1 MADLPPISFSLAP
14 PVDRLISALPLYL
27 QIAEGLLERIEAG
40 ELAPGT
46 RLPAERELA
55 GQLGVNR
62 LTIRRALRV
71 LEGQGLISRK
81 PGRGTHVAQ
90 PRIDRQASQIISFTR
105 GMQRRG
111 FVPGARLVS
120 IEQRPVEAYL
130 AGELRLALWAPVYIV
145 LRVRTLNQEPV
156 LLERYTLPQRRFPNI
171 DQLDLGQGS
180 VFDILEREYGVQIC
194 RARQSLE
201 PIIATDYEAALL
213 DVEPGAPLMLERRV
227 SYDRDDQPVE
237 AGRDMYRGDRF
248 RFVTQ
253 MAAPEVIPG

>member
-1 MADLPPISFSLAP
+1 MAELPPLTFSLAP
-14 PVDRLISALPLYL
+14 PVNRLISAVPLYL
-27 QIAEGLLERIEAG
+27 QIAEGLLGQIEAG

-46 RLPAERELA
+46 RLPAERQLA

-62 LTIRRALRV
+62 LTLRRALRV

-81 PGRGTHVAQ
+81 QGRGTHVAQ

-111 FVPGARLVS
+111 FTPGARLVS

-130 AGELRLALWAPVYIV
+130 AGELRLPLWAPVYVV

-156 LLERYTLPQRRFPNI
+156 LLERYTLPQRRFPGLERLN
-171 DQLDLGQGS
+171 LEQGS
-180 VFDILEREYGVQIC
+180 VFDLLAREYGVQIC

-201 PIIATDYEAALL
+201 PMIAMEYEASLL
-213 DVEPGAPLMLERRV
+213 DVEPGAALMLERRI
-227 SYDRDDQPVE
+227 SYDQGGQPVE
-237 AGRDMYRGDRF
+237 AGRDLYRGDRF
-248 RFVTQ
+248 RFVTET
-253 MAAPEVIPG
+253 AAPETAIG